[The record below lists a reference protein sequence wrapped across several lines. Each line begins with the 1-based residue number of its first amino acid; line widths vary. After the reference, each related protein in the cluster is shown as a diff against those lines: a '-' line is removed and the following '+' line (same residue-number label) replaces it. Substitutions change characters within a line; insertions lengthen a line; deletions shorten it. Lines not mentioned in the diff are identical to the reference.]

1 MDSIKLIVVGE
12 TNVGKTSII
21 SQYINNAFSE
31 EYSMTMNSDKL
42 MKDIELSN
50 GSKIN
55 IEIWDTIGQ
64 SNYRIINNIFVKNTK
79 IALLVY
85 DITDHNSFD
94 ILNEFYK
101 QVIEVNEKENIFFA
115 VAGNKSDKY
124 EEQVVSKEE
133 GEEYAK
139 SINALFFETSATDH
153 ECIENLFKIVVFEYL
168 KSIIKTNKEK
178 FDKNQFKNNKK
189 INNNKSHNK
198 NIIDEEI
205 IEIALKEIKE
215 KNENNKSFII
225 KYKKR
230 KKQSCC

>member
-1 MDSIKLIVVGE
+1 MDIIKLIVVGE

-21 SQYINNAFSE
+21 SQYINNTFSE

-64 SNYRIINNIFVKNTK
+64 SNYRIINNIFMKNTK

-115 VAGNKSDKY
+115 VTGNKSDKY

-153 ECIENLFKIVVFEYL
+153 ECIENLFKTVFLNIL
-168 KSIIKTNKEK
+168 KV
-178 FDKNQFKNNKK
+178 
-189 INNNKSHNK
+189 
-198 NIIDEEI
+198 
-205 IEIALKEIKE
+205 
-215 KNENNKSFII
+215 
-225 KYKKR
+225 
-230 KKQSCC
+230 

>member
-64 SNYRIINNIFVKNTK
+64 SNYRIINNIFMKNTK

-153 ECIENLFKIVVFEYL
+153 QCIENLFKDIVNYYDEQ
-168 KSIIKTNKEK
+168 
-178 FDKNQFKNNKK
+178 KNPKIEEHLRDSFMLKNNKHVNNNIQDDK
-189 INNNKSHNK
+189 KNDDNNNDDNNNVNINNSIH
-198 NIIDEEI
+198 
-205 IEIALKEIKE
+205 KEDS
-215 KNENNKSFII
+215 NNG
-225 KYKKR
+225 KK
-230 KKQSCC
+230 KCC